1 MREPGPSTQSAAD
14 NMALRILFSVRKPS
28 NVRQFESVLR
38 ALAARGH
45 DVAIVREA
53 LGDFDWPP
61 FVIALADSCPGIHLE
76 TMPSAAKTHWW
87 ELATR
92 FRRALF
98 YLRFFSPAYRN
109 APALLARARKRAP
122 VPAVRIAEAFGRPGR
137 WLLARALNLLEQAT
151 RSAAIYHNYLREL
164 APDIVVLTPM
174 IVLKTAQLD
183 LARAA
188 LELGIRNVFAVASWD
203 HLSSKGDLTFQP
215 QRVLVWNE
223 VQKHEAVE
231 LQHLDA
237 SRVITTGSQ
246 IFDEWFV
253 KTPSTSRDAFCA
265 RVGLRADRPIV
276 LYVCSSLLEG
286 SAPEPPFVVRWVKHL
301 RESGHASLRDCGIL
315 VRPHHEHGEAWR
327 KVPLKGMDNVA
338 CWPKAGDFPVD
349 ARSKTDY
356 FDSLYHASVVVG
368 LNTSAMIEGAILGH
382 PVHTILPPEFQ
393 DSQEG
398 TVHFHYLLRE
408 PGGLLHSART
418 LDNHADQLAAT
429 LEGRDPD
436 PERSARF
443 VGAFVRPRGLTI
455 SATDVF
461 VEELESLAAQPAPAP
476 VPVPVWAP
484 LIRPVLQPFAN
495 AAAERMRRLE
505 EESRRRSAQRLE
517 EHRQRKAPQLEA
529 YRQQR
534 IAEHRRRKR
543 EAAGA
548 SGIPD
553 AS

>member
-1 MREPGPSTQSAAD
+1 MG
-14 NMALRILFSVRKPS
+14 LRILFSVRKPS

-45 DVAIVREA
+45 DVMLVREA
-53 LGDFDWPP
+53 LGEFDWPP
-61 FVIALADSCPGIHLE
+61 FVLALAESCPGIRLE

-98 YLRFFSPAYRN
+98 YLRFFSPAYRE

-137 WLLARALNLLEQAT
+137 YLLARALNLLEQST
-151 RSAAIYHNYLREL
+151 RSAAIYHQYLREHT
-164 APDIVVLTPM
+164 PDLVLLSPL

-215 QRVLVWNE
+215 QRVIVWNE
-223 VQKHEAVE
+223 VQKREAVE

-237 SRVITTGSQ
+237 DRVIITGSQ
-246 IFDEWFV
+246 IFDDWFG
-253 KTPSTSRDAFCA
+253 KKPSSTREEFCA
-265 RVGLRADRPIV
+265 RVGLRPDRPIV

-286 SAPEPPFVVRWVKHL
+286 STPEPPFVVKWARHL
-301 RESGHASLRDCGIL
+301 RDSGHASLRECSIL

-327 KVPLKGMDNVA
+327 KVNFKGMDNVA

-356 FDSLYHASVVVG
+356 FDSLYHASVTVG
-368 LNTSAMIEGAILGH
+368 LNTSAMIEAGILGR
-382 PVHTILPPEFQ
+382 PVHTILLPQFH

-398 TVHFHYLLRE
+398 TVHFHYLLEE
-408 PGGLLHSART
+408 PNGLLHAARS
-418 LDNHADQLAAT
+418 LNEHADKLAAA

-443 VGAFVRPRGLTI
+443 VREFVRPRGLDLR
-455 SATDVF
+455 ATDVF
-461 VEELESLAAQPAPAP
+461 VQELEALATLPAPQPIPIPA
-476 VPVPVWAP
+476 WTP

-495 AAAERMRRLE
+495 AAAERVRRME

-529 YRQQR
+529 YRQRR
-534 IAEHRRRKR
+534 IDEHRRRKR

-548 SGIPD
+548 VSGARD

>member
-1 MREPGPSTQSAAD
+1 MG
-14 NMALRILFSVRKPS
+14 LRILFSVRKPS

-45 DVAIVREA
+45 DVMLVREA
-53 LGDFDWPP
+53 LGEFDWPP
-61 FVIALADSCPGIHLE
+61 FVLALAESCPGIRLE

-98 YLRFFSPAYRN
+98 YLRFFSPAYRE

-122 VPAVRIAEAFGRPGR
+122 VPAVRIAESFGRPGR
-137 WLLARALNLLEQAT
+137 SLLARALNLLEQST
-151 RSAAIYHNYLREL
+151 RSAAIYHQYLREHT
-164 APDIVVLTPM
+164 PDLVLLSPL

-188 LELGIRNVFAVASWD
+188 QELGIRNVFAVASWD

-215 QRVLVWNE
+215 QRVIVWNE
-223 VQKHEAVE
+223 VQKREAVE
-231 LQHLDA
+231 LQHLDGD
-237 SRVITTGSQ
+237 RVIITGSQ
-246 IFDEWFV
+246 IFDDWFG
-253 KTPSTSRDAFCA
+253 KKPSTTREEFCA
-265 RVGLRADRPIV
+265 RVGLRPDRPIL

-286 SAPEPPFVVRWVKHL
+286 STPEPPFVVKWARHL
-301 RESGHASLRDCGIL
+301 RDSGHPSLRECSIL

-327 KVPLKGMDNVA
+327 KVNFKGMDNVA

-356 FDSLYHASVVVG
+356 FDSLYHASVTVG
-368 LNTSAMIEGAILGH
+368 LNTSAMIEAGILGR
-382 PVHTILPPEFQ
+382 PVHTILLPQFH

-398 TVHFHYLLRE
+398 TVHFHYLLKE
-408 PGGLLHSART
+408 PNGLLHAARS
-418 LDNHADQLAAT
+418 LNEHADKLAAS
-429 LEGRDPD
+429 LEGRDSD

-443 VGAFVRPRGLTI
+443 VREFVRPRGLDLR
-455 SATDVF
+455 ATDVF
-461 VEELESLAAQPAPAP
+461 VQELEALAALPAPLPIPIPA
-476 VPVPVWAP
+476 WTP

-495 AAAERMRRLE
+495 AAAERVRRME

-529 YRQQR
+529 YRQRR
-534 IAEHRRRKR
+534 IDEHRRRKR

-548 SGIPD
+548 VSGARD

>member
-1 MREPGPSTQSAAD
+1 MQE
-14 NMALRILFSVRKPS
+14 
-28 NVRQFESVLR
+28 
-38 ALAARGH
+38 H
-45 DVAIVREA
+45 

-61 FVIALADSCPGIHLE
+61 FVLALAESCPGIRLE

-98 YLRFFSPAYRN
+98 YLRFFSPAYRE

-137 WLLARALNLLEQAT
+137 YLLARALNLLEQST
-151 RSAAIYHNYLREL
+151 RSAAIYHQYLREH

-215 QRVLVWNE
+215 QRVIVWND
-223 VQKHEAVE
+223 VQKREAVE
-231 LQHLDA
+231 LQHLDGD
-237 SRVITTGSQ
+237 RVIITGSQ
-246 IFDEWFV
+246 IFDDWFG
-253 KTPSTSRDAFCA
+253 KRPSTSREEFCA
-265 RVGLRADRPIV
+265 RVGLRPDRPIV

-286 SAPEPPFVVRWVKHL
+286 STPEPPFVVKWARHL
-301 RESGHASLRDCGIL
+301 RDSGHPSLRECSIL

-327 KVPLKGMDNVA
+327 KVHFRGMENVA

-356 FDSLYHASVVVG
+356 FDSLYHASVTVG
-368 LNTSAMIEGAILGH
+368 LNTSAMIEAGILGR
-382 PVHTILPPEFQ
+382 PVHTILLPQFH

-398 TVHFHYLLRE
+398 TVHFHYLLEE
-408 PGGLLHSART
+408 PNGLLHVARS
-418 LDNHADQLAAT
+418 LDEHADKLAAAV
-429 LEGRDPD
+429 EGRDPD

-443 VGAFVRPRGLTI
+443 VREFVRPRGLERR
-455 SATDVF
+455 ATDVF
-461 VEELESLAAQPAPAP
+461 VEELEALAALPPPEPIA
-476 VPVPVWAP
+476 VPIWTP
-484 LIRPVLQPFAN
+484 LVRPVLQPFAN
-495 AAAERMRRLE
+495 AAAERVRRME

-529 YRQQR
+529 YRQRR
-534 IAEHRRRKR
+534 IEEHRRRKR

-548 SGIPD
+548 VSGARD